1 MTRFTRH
8 SISAAVVA
16 GTLAAVFLPA
26 TALAYDSHDFTT
38 TASTAGTTA
47 YIVGKHEDDDDFA
60 QAERFARSQR
70 LALRREAAAGG
81 GEHTASLAQLLHAD
95 DPQAFGQWMQSHYA
109 DLYDAPSS
117 SKTNLVDRI
126 VALKRA

>member
-8 SISAAVVA
+8 TISAALV
-16 GTLAAVFLPA
+16 GFGLAAVVLPA

-47 YIVGKHEDDDDFA
+47 YIVGKHEHDDDFA
-60 QAERFARSQR
+60 QAERFAHSQR

-81 GEHTASLAQLLHAD
+81 GEHTTSLAQLLHAD
-95 DPQAFGQWMQSHYA
+95 DPQAFGEWMQNHYA
-109 DLYDAPSS
+109 ELYNASSS

-126 VALKRA
+126 VALRRA